1 MPRAIALVAAAF
13 AVASASPGQS
23 APREANTPEQAADA
37 RDKMVCKRF
46 IKTGSLADS
55 YRTCK
60 TKGEWDRERDNARQF
75 SVSDSCRLRADPSRG
90 EHTHDC

>member
-1 MPRAIALVAAAF
+1 MHRRLTAALACFLVSSAAH
-13 AVASASPGQS
+13 S
-23 APREANTPEQAADA
+23 APREANTAERAADA

-46 IKTGSLADS
+46 VKTGSLADS

-75 SVSDSCRLRADPSRG
+75 SVSDSCRLRGDPSTG
-90 EHTHDC
+90 QHTHDC